1 MTTEKTPSSTSV
13 DSIVLPP
20 CPGPQ
25 PDEAKS
31 GWDVSFSFLKSLSDA
46 AEEAEGSM
54 VTMEAVEA
62 IILALR
68 DRGHVRISDGLNV
81 KPELSEWNER
91 AIGKSPR
98 DRCVMCNGEGRVYLR
113 TGASIDCMVCDGSGY

>member
-1 MTTEKTPSSTSV
+1 MTIEKTPSSTSV
-13 DSIVLPP
+13 DSIVLLP

-31 GWDVSFSFLKSLSDA
+31 GWEVSFSFLKSLSDA

-68 DRGHVRISDGLNV
+68 ARGHVVIRDDLKTMRAEDRI
-81 KPELSEWNER
+81 ELTPQVVEFLSAEQKHWEGVNADRYWQTTRIINE
-91 AIGKSPR
+91 IGR
-98 DRCVMCNGEGRVYLR
+98 HRQ
-113 TGASIDCMVCDGSGY
+113 